1 VETKHWV
8 PADKWAKAD
17 HTPSGFNQGDH
28 IVKAH
33 FILLGQSTMLSDVG
47 LTMGDALKKAFT
59 TTGRVHC
66 GFSDKMNWTHKRA
79 TMQDVFD
86 VVKKKL
92 GVESAPKISYMHL
105 HLQLRLWLVGSHAL
119 LFLRKRKELLRM
131 RIGSLR
137 SELTMQRP
145 DRLAVLVCGY
155 IKTKNLSELKRVD
168 AAWGF
173 WKCYNVYDD
182 G

>member
-1 VETKHWV
+1 
-8 PADKWAKAD
+8 
-17 HTPSGFNQGDH
+17 
-28 IVKAH
+28 
-33 FILLGQSTMLSDVG
+33 MLSDVG

-66 GFSDKMNWTHKRA
+66 GYSDKMNWTHKRA

-119 LFLRKRKELLRM
+119 LFLRKRNELLYVGTSKPR
-131 RIGSLR
+131 
-137 SELTMQRP
+137 T
-145 DRLAVLVCGY
+145 
-155 IKTKNLSELKRVD
+155 
-168 AAWGF
+168 
-173 WKCYNVYDD
+173 
-182 G
+182 